1 MRRNA
6 LAVIV
11 AVFLCAA
18 AFPDGSFAATTI
30 LGIRHWT
37 APEYTRVVID
47 TSGEARYS
55 VMEANASV
63 IVDVANTKL
72 ARSLPREYILNKPA
86 VTKVLVTPRGKD
98 AVRVELQVAANVKV
112 NVFFLKAVLD
122 KPNRIVIDVK
132 LPQLEEKA
140 SEERKL
146 IRVTEKKKV
155 VVIDPGHGGED
166 PGAVGRKGTQE
177 KDVVLKIA
185 RRLRERLAKKGYHAV
200 LTRDGDYFISLRKRG
215 DIARECGADLF
226 ISVHA
231 DASRKRGVRG
241 TSVYRL
247 STGGASNEAAR
258 LLAQNE
264 NLSDIVGG
272 SSNGATRDESNPIAL
287 DMLQSETLNRS
298 RLLGEGM
305 LFHLKKINYLKF
317 DKVQDAPF
325 VVLKL
330 PDVPSVLVET
340 AYISNPREENLLRSA
355 AYQIAVADAMTSA
368 VMTCAPI
375 GRGDEEA
382 VVVETPVVEAP
393 VSVAPIVEPVVEK
406 KPEKPSPPIV
416 KVSAVKEKPAKHSSP
431 AVRASVAKEKP
442 EKPSPPAAGA
452 SHRVY
457 IVKRGDTLRKIAER
471 EKTTVQALAA
481 LNAIAPAKPILVG
494 QRLKL
499 PVAETR
505 AVIYVVKK
513 GDTLTKI
520 AVRHKTTVD
529 ALMKRNR
536 LASPRVVVG
545 QKLSIS

>member
-11 AVFLCAA
+11 TVFLCAA
-18 AFPDGSFAATTI
+18 AFPGGSFAATTI

-47 TSGEARYS
+47 TSGEARYF
-55 VMEANASV
+55 VTEANASV
-63 IVDVANTKL
+63 IVDIANAKL
-72 ARSLPREYILNKPA
+72 SRSLSREYILNKPA
-86 VTKVLVTPRGKD
+86 VTKVLAAPRGKD
-98 AVRVELQVAANVKV
+98 AVRVELQVAANVKA

-122 KPNRIVIDVK
+122 KPDRIVIDVK

-185 RRLRERLAKKGYHAV
+185 RRLRDRLAKKGYHAV

-272 SSNGATRDESNPIAL
+272 SSNGAARDESNPIAL

-305 LFHLKKINYLKF
+305 LFYLKKINYLKF
-317 DKVQDAPF
+317 EKVQDAPF

-375 GRGDEEA
+375 GRREEEA
-382 VVVETPVVEAP
+382 AVV
-393 VSVAPIVEPVVEK
+393 
-406 KPEKPSPPIV
+406 
-416 KVSAVKEKPAKHSSP
+416 
-431 AVRASVAKEKP
+431 
-442 EKPSPPAAGA
+442 
-452 SHRVY
+452 
-457 IVKRGDTLRKIAER
+457 
-471 EKTTVQALAA
+471 
-481 LNAIAPAKPILVG
+481 
-494 QRLKL
+494 
-499 PVAETR
+499 
-505 AVIYVVKK
+505 
-513 GDTLTKI
+513 
-520 AVRHKTTVD
+520 
-529 ALMKRNR
+529 
-536 LASPRVVVG
+536 
-545 QKLSIS
+545 